1 MTQAYHAG
9 MPSQLRL
16 RKVGGTQL
24 TILAD
29 VSAPCRVSR
38 RHRWWCAAD
47 RRAACCSEMAT
58 SRLDSTPRAPLQVI
72 NDVGLDSDPVFA
84 LEVCEAARSCPV
96 LWEEELH

>member
-1 MTQAYHAG
+1 
-9 MPSQLRL
+9 
-16 RKVGGTQL
+16 
-24 TILAD
+24 
-29 VSAPCRVSR
+29 
-38 RHRWWCAAD
+38 
-47 RRAACCSEMAT
+47 MAT